1 MEELKL
7 ENLIEKI
14 PDKDCCIIIIEDD
27 LTEGIYKIDDNR
39 GNLKN
44 LIKEKIGFCFK
55 FKDDKYLFWEYDPS
69 KQIYYYYEKEGRD
82 DFFLHDKLK
91 ADLNILRISG
101 NKYRE
106 EE

>member
-7 ENLIEKI
+7 EDLIEKI
-14 PDKDCCIIIIEDD
+14 PDKDCWIIVIEDD
-27 LTEGIYKIDDNR
+27 LTESMYKIDDNR
-39 GNLKN
+39 DNLKN

-55 FKDDKYLFWEYDPS
+55 FKNDKYSFWEYDPS

-101 NKYRE
+101 NRYRE